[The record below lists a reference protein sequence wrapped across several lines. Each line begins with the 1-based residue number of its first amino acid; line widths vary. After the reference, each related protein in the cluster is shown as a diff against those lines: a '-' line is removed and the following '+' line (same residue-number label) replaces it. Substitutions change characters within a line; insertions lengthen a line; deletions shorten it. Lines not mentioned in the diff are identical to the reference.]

1 MYLKFTI
8 ASLVLVIASLPGIT
22 SAQVNEKFADLEPKI
37 TEARAVM
44 ATDRKVL
51 IRSALGLTAEEEKT
65 FWTAYREYS
74 EDMDEVNKLRV
85 KMITD
90 FAASEGNLTDDVAK
104 QMLKDYFKFDEDRAK
119 VKKKHHSKFN
129 NMLSEAKVARFYQ
142 IENKL
147 DAIINFALA
156 MEVPMI
162 EPQQ

>member
-1 MYLKFTI
+1 MYLKLNFVAI
-8 ASLVLVIASLPGIT
+8 MLVFAALPGIT
-22 SAQVNEKFADLEPKI
+22 FAQVNDKFANMEPQI
-37 TEARAVM
+37 AEARAVM

-74 EDMDEVNKLRV
+74 EDRDEVNKLRL
-85 KMITD
+85 KIITD
-90 FAASEGNLTDDVAK
+90 FAANEANFTDDIAK
-104 QMLKDYFKFDEDRAK
+104 QMLKDYFKFEEDRAK

-142 IENKL
+142 IESKL